1 MTRRCPEVRRGLD
14 RAGFTL
20 IEIVIA
26 LMISGLVVTSIFQI
40 MQGNSRFVRM
50 QSAREEVQ
58 QNARA
63 ALELI
68 ASDLRAVPP
77 HALITMEPTRVR
89 FRQPRAW
96 GILCNK
102 LKPASPAAWALFP
115 AGVMPADSFF
125 NRPAWGIAVVQTT
138 DPLVNTGVYRFV
150 PGPTRVTYG
159 DPCGSIQTAT
169 SAQRVRLGFVTPGNP
184 FVTSDSILPG
194 TPVMLYEE
202 VQYDVATPGGAVP
215 GQWIR
220 RMTGY
225 SGSSPNMQPMAGP
238 VPAGGGLRFT
248 YLQADGTTP
257 AVLPSD
263 VRQIGIEVTTRS
275 SAVFNQGGLVQ
286 PQQVDSARTDVY
298 LRNIPG

>member
-1 MTRRCPEVRRGLD
+1 MTRPCPEARRGLD

-26 LMISGLVVTSIFQI
+26 LVISGLVVTSIFQI

-77 HALITMEPTRVR
+77 GALITLEPTRVR

-102 LKPASPAAWALFP
+102 LKPGTATAWVLFP
-115 AGVMPADSFF
+115 AGVVPADSFF
-125 NRPAWGIAVVQTT
+125 NRPAWGLGVEQTT
-138 DPLVNTGVYRFV
+138 DPLVRTGAFRFV
-150 PGPTRVTYG
+150 AGTTRQTSG
-159 DPCGSIQTAT
+159 DACGSIQSVA
-169 SAQRVRLGFVTPGNP
+169 SAQRVRLGFNHPGNP
-184 FVTSDSILPG
+184 FVGVDSILPG
-194 TPVMLYEE
+194 TPVLLFEE
-202 VQYDVATPGGAVP
+202 VQYDVATPGGTVP

-257 AVLPSD
+257 AVLPSQ
-263 VRQIGIEVTTRS
+263 VRQIGIEVVTRS
-275 SAVFNQGGLVQ
+275 SAVFNQGGVVQ